1 MSTHQTPGAVNDPTG
16 PTLVTTPPWARV
28 ETPQGRSHAES
39 RSRTA
44 DRAAHTPA
52 DDTTQVSA
60 VLDPPAQ
67 GSSIMTRDN
76 VPIPTQ
82 PSAPAPTQPR
92 SGAAQAQPADPP
104 PAVRQAAIG
113 ADVPAAIVRGAA
125 QGAAHGTARTF
136 LARLTEEF
144 LADPPDWVRTL
155 GGLVKG
161 LWD

>member
-1 MSTHQTPGAVNDPTG
+1 MTTRQAPGASPAPIGV
-16 PTLVTTPPWARV
+16 TLNTPPWARA

-60 VLDPPAQ
+60 VLATSAQ

-82 PSAPAPTQPR
+82 PWSGVAPV
-92 SGAAQAQPADPP
+92 QPADPP

-113 ADVPAAIVRGAA
+113 ADVPAAIVRGVAQGAA
-125 QGAAHGTARTF
+125 QGASRTA

-155 GGLVKG
+155 GSFVKG
-161 LWD
+161 LWQE